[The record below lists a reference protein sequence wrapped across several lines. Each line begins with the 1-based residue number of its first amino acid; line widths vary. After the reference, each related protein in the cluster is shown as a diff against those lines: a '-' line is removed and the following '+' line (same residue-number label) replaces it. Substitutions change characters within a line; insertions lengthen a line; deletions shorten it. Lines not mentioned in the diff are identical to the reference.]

1 MNRIKKQKI
10 MKNKKKHRR
19 AILLTFFIVIAA
31 SVSGQNAKIT
41 GKVFD
46 TDATTPLIG
55 VTVMQ
60 KGEKAGAVTD
70 LDGNFTINVEGGN
83 PVITFSYLGYKT
95 TTVPVGKKK
104 VINVILEPST
114 KNLNEVVV
122 TALGIK
128 REEKSLGYSV
138 TKIGNDE
145 LTKSVTGNW
154 LDQMNGKVAGLNLQ
168 QAGTGPLSTMRVTL
182 RGDHSL
188 NHENSGALFVV
199 DGVPIQSGTVATG
212 SGSTYANSDAPVDF
226 GNGASDINPDDVES
240 VTVLKGAAATALYGS
255 EAGNGAIVITTKS
268 GSNSK
273 KWGVTLN
280 SSFVSEQ
287 ASYWPDFQSEYGSG
301 SDMGLN
307 EFCFWPLTAEQTSD
321 GIATGTNISRYA
333 FGEKY
338 NASKLRYQYA
348 SKNWDTN
355 TYTKLPWVYA
365 DDWYKGFFQTG
376 TTLRN
381 NISISGGNG
390 KGTTARISLTDTRNN
405 WIIPNTGYTSDDVA
419 IAFDAPVSKK
429 IKLSSRINFTNKRS
443 NNLPGSGYSA
453 QNPLYILT
461 MGYTNNSMNLWKDE
475 YFQGRFNS
483 ENYGADGTDGHSL
496 VYRSDNS
503 INPYRTVYEE
513 KNSMNKNR
521 VYGNMSAT
529 IDLMKGLSLKLRSS
543 LDMTHF
549 WRTQQKPFLTS
560 SYTQGFY
567 REQTTNIYH
576 INNDFLLT
584 YNNNKWCDEHLGFSA
599 SLGGNSMN
607 YRYYNDRITLD
618 KLQIDGI
625 YNIYNVPSG
634 YSPDDFSYHSKKK
647 VNSFYGIASLS
658 WDNTYYLELTDRNDW
673 SSTLSKGNRSYNYPS
688 VSTSILLNQLFHFE
702 KNIKWIDLLK
712 YKLSWANVGNDT
724 SPYSLD
730 RYYDSTNYYGGYKI
744 SSTIPNVN
752 IKPENEES
760 WESGFEGKMFRGR
773 IGFDFTAYT
782 TSTTNQIVSVAA
794 DQITGA
800 TGYRINAG
808 KISSKGIE
816 LAFNATPIRTHNF
829 EWSVNLNWSKIWNK
843 LDKLQNGWNSDEP
856 YQTDMGTTIG
866 NRVYIYSYVGHQM
879 YHIYGHGY
887 KRAPKGSYYID
898 SNGDKVDCSGAKIIN
913 SSGYPVL
920 DTSNLI
926 DLGKVNP
933 DWTGG
938 FSTTFRYKNWNMSMD
953 FSAQVGGH
961 CYSVTNFAL
970 SYQGKLKNS
979 LAGRYDG
986 FVVNGVQA
994 TGQDGIY
1001 TKNNT
1006 VFSSAE
1012 TYYNNY
1018 VWNRNN
1024 AEENT
1029 FSTNF
1034 LKLRQV
1040 RIDFIVPKR
1049 FCHKTKF
1056 LDNASIGIYATNI
1069 FCITP
1074 FPQYDPE
1081 TAMVNGADIY
1091 GGIETMSYPMT
1102 RSYGINVKLSF

>member
-1 MNRIKKQKI
+1 MKDEKRHKKVVCL
-10 MKNKKKHRR
+10 
-19 AILLTFFIVIAA
+19 AFFFVIAA
-31 SVSGQNAKIT
+31 NVFGQNFKIS

-46 TDATTPLIG
+46 TDAITPLIG
-55 VTVMQ
+55 VTVRQ
-60 KGEKAGAVTD
+60 QGEKNGAITD
-70 LDGNFTINVEGGN
+70 SDGNFTINIEGKN
-83 PVITFSYLGYKT
+83 PILTFSYLSYNT
-95 TTVPVGKKK
+95 TTVAIRNKKS
-104 VINVILEPST
+104 IEVILKPSD

-138 TKIGNDE
+138 TKISNKE
-145 LTKSVTGNW
+145 LTKNVTGNW
-154 LDQMNGKVAGLNLQ
+154 LEQMNGKVAGLSLQ

-188 NHENSGALFVV
+188 NHGNSEALFVV
-199 DGVPIQSGTVATG
+199 DGVPIQSGTIATG

-255 EAGNGAIVITTKS
+255 QAGNGAIIITTK
-268 GSNSK
+268 GGENSK

-280 SSFVSEQ
+280 SSLVFDV
-287 ASYWPDFQSEYGSG
+287 ASYWPDFQTEYGSG

-307 EFCFWPLTAEQTSD
+307 EFCFWPLTTEQAPD
-321 GIATGTNISRYA
+321 GIATSPNISRYA

-338 NASKLRYQYA
+338 DANKLRYQYA

-381 NISISGGNG
+381 NVAINGGNG
-390 KGTTARISLTDTRNN
+390 KGTTARFSFTDTRNN
-405 WIIPNTGYTSDDVA
+405 WIMPNTGYVNDDVA
-419 IAFDAPVSKK
+419 IAFDAPVNKH
-429 IKLSSRINFTNKRS
+429 IKLSSRINYTNKRS
-443 NNLPGSGYSA
+443 DNLPATGYSA
-453 QNPLYILT
+453 QNPLYTLT
-461 MGYTNNSMNLWKDE
+461 MGYTNNPIHLWKEE

-483 ENYGADGTDGHSL
+483 ENFGADGTDGHSL

-503 INPYRTVYEE
+503 LNPYRTVYEE
-513 KNSMNKNR
+513 KNSMDKNR
-521 VYGNMSAT
+521 VYGNMSAF
-529 IDLMKGLSLKLRSS
+529 IDLEKGLTLKLCSS
-543 LDMTHF
+543 LDMTHL

-560 SYTQGFY
+560 GYMQGFY
-567 REQTTNIYH
+567 REQTANIYYT
-576 INNDFLLT
+576 NNDFLLT
-584 YNNNKWCDEHLGFSA
+584 YSNNKWFNGHLEFST
-599 SLGGNSMN
+599 SFGGNSMN
-607 YRYYNDRITLD
+607 YNYYNDRISLE

-647 VNSFYGIASLS
+647 VNSLYGITSLS
-658 WDNTYYLELTDRNDW
+658 WDDTYYLELTDRNDW
-673 SSTLSKGNRSYNYPS
+673 SSALSKGNRSYNYPS
-688 VSTSILLNQLFHFE
+688 VSTSILLDQLFHFD
-702 KNIKWIDLLK
+702 KHAAWIDMLK
-712 YKLSWANVGNDT
+712 FKLSWANVGNDT

-730 RYYDSTNYYGGYKI
+730 RYYNATSYYGGYSI
-744 SSTIPNVN
+744 SPNIPNAN

-760 WESGFEGKMFRGR
+760 WEGGVEGKMFRGR

-782 TSTTNQIVSVAA
+782 ISTTNQIVSVAA

-800 TGYRINAG
+800 TGYTINAG
-808 KISSKGIE
+808 KISSKGLEIS
-816 LAFNATPIRTHNF
+816 FNAVPVRTHNF

-843 LDKLQNGWNSDEP
+843 LDKLQDNWNSNEP

-879 YHIYGHGY
+879 YHIYGYGY
-887 KRAPKGSYYID
+887 KRAPEGSYYLD
-898 SNGDKVDCSGAKIIN
+898 SNGSKIDCSGAKIIN

-938 FSTTFRYKNWNMSMD
+938 FSTAFRYKNWNLSMD

-979 LAGRYDG
+979 LIGRYDG

-994 TGQDGIY
+994 TSQNGIY
-1001 TKNNT
+1001 TKNST
-1006 VFSSAE
+1006 VFTSAE
-1012 TYYNNY
+1012 TYYNSY

-1029 FSTNF
+1029 FRTDF

-1040 RIDFIVPKR
+1040 RLDFIVPKR
-1049 FCHKTKF
+1049 LCRGTKF
-1056 LDNASIGIYATNI
+1056 LEDASIGVYATNI

-1081 TAMVNGADIY
+1081 TAMVNNADIY
-1091 GGIETMSYPMT
+1091 SGIETMSYPMT
-1102 RSYGINVKLSF
+1102 RSYGINIKLSF